1 MPVSGRS
8 KWLALLMGL
17 ALFFLACGLGPSKKE
32 SLPQPPGGYIQP
44 RQEAY
49 DRTEQNFYQSLQEA
63 SGNHEARFRMTNEE
77 VTTVVAT
84 SLQKRADIPITDPQV
99 WFTAGKIYMT
109 GMVEGVGPA
118 ALPALIVGIP
128 KSNEQGQLEVEIDE
142 AKVGS
147 IDFPEA
153 MIDNLSTTL
162 NESLAD
168 LQLDI
173 QITGIEVLEGEL
185 IVAGKRVS
193 Q

>member
-1 MPVSGRS
+1 MPVSGRN
-8 KWLALLMGL
+8 KWFILVVAML
-17 ALFFLACGLGPSKKE
+17 LFFLACRIGPE
-32 SLPQPPGGYIQP
+32 ETSLPEPPGGYIAP
-44 RQEAY
+44 NQEAY
-49 DRTEQNFYQSLQEA
+49 DRAEQNFYQSLQEA
-63 SGNHEARFRMTNEE
+63 GGNHEARFRMTNEE

-84 SLQKRADIPITDPQV
+84 ALQKRADIPITDPQV

-128 KSNEQGQLEVEIDE
+128 RINGQGQLEVEIDE

-153 MIDNLSTTL
+153 MIENITTTL
-162 NESLAD
+162 NESLVD
-168 LQLDI
+168 LQLDV

-185 IVAGKRVS
+185 IVAGKRIAP
-193 Q
+193 